1 MYLCRVKVEE
11 KDMNHIMN
19 SKKSLFIIASVLMAV
34 ILGGCEEKTEPPFL
48 TIDIQ
53 SVNFNPDPSSRNI
66 SVKTNVE
73 DWSATV
79 QPSAQSWIN
88 AKPDGSLLKITVEE
102 NREAGTRR
110 GEIKVIAATLAET
123 IIVEQLGKE
132 PAILLSAES
141 FTVPVDGGELQL
153 EVTSNI
159 EYDIVI
165 PSETDWVSVKPATR
179 STDMV
184 KKAYLIDVAWN
195 SSDEARQAEL
205 AIKQRGGTLE
215 RKVFI
220 TQKAQEG
227 YTGSSTGDIKDDIKV
242 TIKGGKASSYQGGGE
257 IEKSFD
263 NDFST
268 IYHSNWNN
276 SGADYF
282 PITLEYYFEDQ
293 ESIDYLVYHPRPA
306 GHINGNF
313 KEVEIWVATETE
325 PTLKKRMEFDFKGSG
340 SATRV
345 TFEEPLLRPK
355 TVRFIVKS
363 GAGDGQG
370 FASCSEMEF
379 YRKNP
384 ENFDPS
390 LIFSDLTC
398 SKLKPGIDM
407 NDIKDIPNKLYRD
420 IALYLFKG
428 QYPSEFRIQEYQP
441 WPHPDVWARE
451 NKTSTL
457 SLLDNPTG
465 ISISQGED
473 LIIFVG
479 DTRGYSLSLKV
490 QDLDK
495 PEGDGYNNA
504 SFYPLSPGVNKL
516 KPRSKGLGY
525 IFYHTPDYQAAPLV
539 KIHFATGEVNGYFDS
554 QKHDTSEWSRLLN
567 GAVNKHFDLLGKY
580 AHLTFET
587 EALKTHAK
595 NSGPQLID
603 RYDDLVRLEQEF
615 MGLMKYNRPT
625 VNRAYFH
632 VMYTSYMYAT
642 SYRTAYNASTQSTIL
657 HPETL
662 KKSPWGPAHEMGHTL
677 QTRPGFL
684 WHGMT
689 EVTNNV
695 HSLYV
700 QTQWGNPSR
709 IESEDMGRYN
719 NRYEKAYHNSF
730 VKNTPH
736 PGEGDVFCKL
746 VSLWQLQLYFAN
758 AKGFTDIYKDF
769 YERVRTSPNQP
780 TPGEQQLDFVRA
792 ICDIT
797 ETDLIRFFT
806 RWGYLSPFDDEL
818 DDYGKRRFTVTR
830 KQVDDLIAEIG
841 AKNYT
846 PVTEAI
852 EYICDSNWQ
861 LFRDKL
867 PVQKG
872 TATINGAK
880 ITTSGWKNVVA
891 YEVYEGDELIFVSNR
906 NTFTLDSPTTSHTKV
921 YAVAYN
927 GDKTE
932 VHF

>member
-1 MYLCRVKVEE
+1 
-11 KDMNHIMN
+11 MNRTTN
-19 SKKSLFIIASVLMAV
+19 TKYSLLIIASILMAV
-34 ILGGCEEKTEPPFL
+34 ILSGCEEKAEPPFL

-53 SVNFNPDPSSRNI
+53 AINFNPGPSSRSIN
-66 SVKTNVE
+66 VKTNVE
-73 DWSATV
+73 NWTATV

-88 AKPDGSLLKITVEE
+88 ARPDGSMLKITVKE
-102 NREAGTRR
+102 NREAGTRQ
-110 GEIKVIAATLAET
+110 GEIKVVAATLTET
-123 IIVEQLGKE
+123 ITVEQLGKE

-141 FTVPVDGGELQL
+141 FTVSVDGGELQL

-159 EYDIVI
+159 EYDIMI
-165 PSETDWVSVKPATR
+165 PDETDWVNVKLATR
-179 STDMV
+179 LTEMV
-184 KKAYLIDVAWN
+184 KKEYRIDVKWN
-195 SSDEARQAEL
+195 SSDEERQAEL
-205 AIKQRGGTLE
+205 VVKQQNGTLE

-227 YTGSSTGDIKDDIKV
+227 YSGSSKDDIKDDIRV
-242 TIKGGKASSYQGGGE
+242 TVKGGKASSYQGGEE

-276 SGADYF
+276 RGTDYF
-282 PITLEYYFEDQ
+282 PITLEYYFEGQ
-293 ESIDYLVYHPRPA
+293 ESIDYLVYHPRPD
-306 GHINGNF
+306 GHTNGNF

-325 PTLKKRMEFDFKGSG
+325 PTLKKWTDVDFKGSG

-345 TFEEPLLRPK
+345 TFEEPVLDPK
-355 TVRFIVKS
+355 TVRFVVKS

-384 ENFDPS
+384 ENFNPS

-398 SKLKPGIDM
+398 SKLKPGINL
-407 NDIKDIPNKLYRD
+407 NDIKEIPNKLYRD
-420 IALYLFKG
+420 IALYLFNG
-428 QYPSEFRIQEYQP
+428 QYPSEFRIQEYRA
-441 WPHPDVWARE
+441 WPHPDDWAKE

-473 LIIFVG
+473 LIVFVG
-479 DTRGYSLSLKV
+479 DTHGHSLSLKL

-495 PEGDGYNNA
+495 AEGDGYNNA
-504 SFYPLSPGVNKL
+504 SFYPLSSGVNKL
-516 KPRSKGLGY
+516 KPRNKGLGY
-525 IFYHTPDYQAAPLV
+525 IFYHTPDYKSAPPV
-539 KIHFATGEVNGYFDS
+539 KVHFATGEVNGYFDS
-554 QKHDTSEWSRLLN
+554 QKHSASEWSRLLN
-567 GAVNKHFDLLGKY
+567 GAVNKHFDLLGEY

-587 EALKTHAK
+587 EAFRSHAK

-632 VMYTSYMYAT
+632 VMYTSFMYAT
-642 SYRTAYNASTQSTIL
+642 SYRTAYHASTQSTIL
-657 HPETL
+657 NHETL

-684 WHGMT
+684 WLGMT

-730 VKNTPH
+730 VKKTPH
-736 PGEGDVFCKL
+736 PGEEDVFCKL

-758 AKGFTDIYKDF
+758 AKGFTDMYKDF
-769 YERVRTSPNQP
+769 CERIRTSPNQP

-797 ETDLIRFFT
+797 ETDLTRFFT

-841 AKNYT
+841 AKNYA

-872 TATINGAK
+872 TATKNGAK
-880 ITTSGWKNVVA
+880 ITMSGWKNVVA
-891 YEVYEGDELIFVSNR
+891 YKVYEGDNLVFVSNWGS
-906 NTFTLDSPTTSHTKV
+906 FMLDNPATSNTKV

-932 VHF
+932 VKF

>member
-1 MYLCRVKVEE
+1 MTNLVRFKQF
-11 KDMNHIMN
+11 
-19 SKKSLFIIASVLMAV
+19 LFFFATISMVIFMAV
-34 ILGGCEEKTEPPFL
+34 VLNGCEEKGEPPFL
-48 TIDIQ
+48 TIDNT
-53 SVNFNPDPSSRNI
+53 SVNFNFGSSMRNI
-66 SVKTNVE
+66 AVKTNVE
-73 DWSATV
+73 NWTATV
-79 QPSAQSWIN
+79 QPSAQSWIS
-88 AKPDGSLLKITVEE
+88 ATPYGSMLKITVEE
-102 NREAGTRR
+102 NREPDTRR
-110 GEIKVIAATLAET
+110 GEIIVAAGNVTET
-123 IIVEQLGKE
+123 ITVEQLGME
-132 PAILLSAES
+132 PAILLSS
-141 FTVPVDGGELQL
+141 DDFTVPVDGGKLQL
-153 EVTSNI
+153 EVTSNV

-165 PSETDWVSVKPATR
+165 PAEANWVSVETATR

-184 KKAYLIDVAWN
+184 KKEFRIDVKWN
-195 SSDEARQAEL
+195 SSDEVRRTEL
-205 AIKQRGGTLE
+205 VVKQQGGTLE
-215 RKVFI
+215 RKVHI

-227 YTGSSTGDIKDDIKV
+227 YSGSSKDDIKDDIKV
-242 TIKGGKASSYQGGGE
+242 TVKGGKASSYQGGEE

-263 NDFST
+263 NDYST
-268 IYHSNWNN
+268 KYHSNWTN
-276 SGADYF
+276 SGANYF
-282 PITLEYYFEDQ
+282 PITLEYYFEGQ
-293 ESIDYLVYHPRPA
+293 ESIDYLVYHPRTD
-306 GHINGNF
+306 GHSNGHF

-325 PTLKKRMEFDFKGSG
+325 PALKKRMEFDFKGSG

-345 TFEEPLLRPK
+345 TFEESLLKPT
-355 TVRFIVKS
+355 TVRFVVKS

-384 ENFDPS
+384 ENFNSS
-390 LIFSDLTC
+390 LIFTDQTC
-398 SKLKPGIDM
+398 SELRPGVDLD
-407 NDIKDIPNKLYRD
+407 DIKEIPNKLYRD
-420 IALYLFKG
+420 IALYLFNG
-428 QYPSEFRIQEYQP
+428 QYPSEFRIQTYKA
-441 WPHPDVWARE
+441 WPHPDNWARE

-465 ISISQGED
+465 IGVSQGED
-473 LIIFVG
+473 LIVFVG

-516 KPRSKGLGY
+516 KPRNKGLGY
-525 IFYHTPDYQAAPLV
+525 IFYHTPDYQAAPTV

-554 QKHDTSEWSRLLN
+554 QKHNSSDWNRLLN
-567 GAVNKHFDLLGKY
+567 GAVNKHFDVLGKY

-587 EALKTHAK
+587 EALKTHAR
-595 NSGPQLID
+595 NSGTQLID

-657 HPETL
+657 NPETL
-662 KKSPWGPAHEMGHTL
+662 KKSPWGPSHEMGHTF

-700 QTQWGNPSR
+700 QTQWDNPSR

-719 NRYEKAYHNSF
+719 NRYEKAFHNSF
-730 VKNTPH
+730 VNNTPH

-758 AKGFTDIYKDF
+758 AKGFTDIYKDL
-769 YERVRTSPNQP
+769 YERIRTSPNKP

-797 ETDLIRFFT
+797 KTDLTRFFT
-806 RWGYLSPFDDEL
+806 RWGYLSPFDDEI
-818 DDYGKRRFTVTR
+818 DDYGKRRFTVTQQ
-830 KQVDDLIAEIG
+830 QVDDLVAEIE
-841 AKNYT
+841 AKGYA
-846 PVTEAI
+846 PMTEVI
-852 EYICDSNWQ
+852 EYICDANWQ

-867 PVQKG
+867 PVQAG
-872 TATINGAK
+872 TAMKNGAK
-880 ITTSGWKNVVA
+880 LTMSGWKNVVA
-891 YEVYEGDELIFVSNR
+891 YEVYEGDNLVFVSNR
-906 NTFTLDSPTTSHTKV
+906 NAFTLDNPASSNTKV
-921 YAVAYN
+921 YALAYN
-927 GDKTE
+927 GNKTE
-932 VHF
+932 VLF